1 MVKKGPAKKLTIYVD
16 ESDRYGRK
24 PVYEVLIDIFYKKKI
39 AGVSVFRGV
48 AGYGSDGVY
57 HTQKMLTLSEKMP
70 IKVEAV
76 DSEEMINRVLPDV
89 YQVVEKGLI
98 EVSDTNVIKCCR
110 GKEEEEE
117 KEESKRMKL
126 QGKAKM
132 LRVIVREDLKWE
144 GEPLYEAIVKRFIM
158 MDVAGATVYKAVAG
172 YGPHRRFRK
181 MKFLTRKGELPVL
194 ITVIDTEE
202 KIKKIL
208 PVLDDMVQQ
217 GIVVLSD
224 VDVIKYTHSPED
236 DDFNI

>member
-224 VDVIKYTHSPED
+224 VDVIKYTHSPGD